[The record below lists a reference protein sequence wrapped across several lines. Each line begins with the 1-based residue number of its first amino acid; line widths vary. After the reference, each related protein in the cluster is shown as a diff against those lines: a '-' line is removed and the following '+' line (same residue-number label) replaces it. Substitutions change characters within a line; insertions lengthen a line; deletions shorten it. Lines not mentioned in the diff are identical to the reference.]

1 MKRHKTKTDMVTI
14 VCMRDVVQNIVDRTY
29 DAKEKCR
36 ERKSDSKRENNVQIL
51 SVVYSY
57 LVEMQEIKTKRKD
70 KRNKQCKCTTN

>member
-14 VCMRDVVQNIVDRTY
+14 VCMHDVEQNIANRTY
-29 DAKEKCR
+29 NAKKCR
-36 ERKSDSKRENNVQIL
+36 EKKGDSKRENNVQIL

-57 LVEMQEIKTKRKD
+57 LVEMQEIKTKRKK

>member
-14 VCMRDVVQNIVDRTY
+14 VCMHDVEQNIVNRTY

-36 ERKSDSKRENNVQIL
+36 ERKGDSKRENNVQIL

>member
-14 VCMRDVVQNIVDRTY
+14 VCMHDVVQNIVDRTY
-29 DAKEKCR
+29 NAKKKCK
-36 ERKSDSKRENNVQIL
+36 ERKGDSKRENNVQIL